1 MADAHDDV
9 VLDHY
14 RKQAHEH
21 GLDPTSTMA
30 DQVTRQREV
39 DAILA
44 CVAHVLDHAVEAS
57 DLLEVGCGNGYL
69 LQALRDRFPTLRL
82 TGAEW
87 SPDMVELAAGRA
99 LASCEIRR
107 EDVRALTFPPAS
119 FDVIVSER
127 CLINVLD
134 AAEQDEALREL
145 RRVLK
150 PGGYLVLVEAFID
163 GAVNLNRARGELG
176 LPPIPVPHHNLWF
189 DEARFTSVIE
199 GRLEKVGDYRGPA
212 AEQLPQHP
220 LLHQPGALPLGD
232 QTGGALQHGI
242 RQVLRVPTAPRR
254 LLADPAVPDSRSV

>member
-14 RKQAHEH
+14 REQAHEH

-30 DQVTRQREV
+30 DQITRQREV
-39 DAILA
+39 DAIVA
-44 CVAHVLDHAVEAS
+44 CVAHVLDRAVEAS

-69 LQALRDRFPTLRL
+69 LQALRERFPTLRL

-107 EDVRALTFPPAS
+107 EDVRALTFPAAS
-119 FDVIVSER
+119 FDVVVSER

-134 AAEQDEALREL
+134 AAEQDDALREL
-145 RRVLK
+145 HRVLK
-150 PGGYLVLVEAFID
+150 PGGYLVLVEAFVD
-163 GAVNLNRARGELG
+163 GAINLNRARDELG

-189 DEARFTSVIE
+189 EEARFTSVIE
-199 GRLEKVGDYRGPA
+199 GRLEKVGDTEGVPPGNFLSTHYFISRVLYPSVTRREVLYNTEFVRFFEFLPPRGDYSPIR
-212 AEQLPQHP
+212 LF
-220 LLHQPGALPLGD
+220 LL
-232 QTGGALQHGI
+232 
-242 RQVLRVPTAPRR
+242 
-254 LLADPAVPDSRSV
+254 RSV